1 LSGVTIALIEDEAA
15 DALVVPVTALLALS
29 EGGYAVEL
37 EDGGL
42 IGVEIG
48 LIQDTRAQIM
58 PTTGD
63 LKEGDL
69 VVIA

>member
-1 LSGVTIALIEDEAA
+1 
-15 DALVVPVTALLALS
+15 LVVPVTALLALS

-37 EDGGL
+37 ENGTL
-42 IGVEIG
+42 VGVEIG
-48 LIQDTRAQIM
+48 LIQDTRVQIL

-63 LKEGDL
+63 LSEGDL